1 MNVLRRFS
9 HLTEYFREKKYFT
22 IRPEKMVI
30 KIEHAVVATRFLRIG
45 GQKYLAA
52 SQRSMKGYL
61 YDARDKN
68 TKRYEKDGDGKQR

>member
-1 MNVLRRFS
+1 
-9 HLTEYFREKKYFT
+9 
-22 IRPEKMVI
+22 MVI